1 MVIPTM
7 TAKELISDNIPSLK
21 PGDTAY
27 AALHMMNEAHVKH
40 LAVVSGEQYL
50 GMISENIL
58 LDAGDD
64 NITIDQFIEHFTFP
78 SITENTHFLKAAQ
91 VLKEQGVS
99 IVPVLNEEKQFI
111 GVISAVDLLN
121 RLTGFVGSDEPGGLI
136 VIETEKRNFSFS
148 ELSRL
153 VETNDASITQLN
165 TDEDPEQ
172 GMVTITIKIN
182 KTEIADVV
190 ATLQRFEYNV
200 VYYSGEEAYEN
211 ELRSN
216 YNNLMNYL
224 SI

>member
-1 MVIPTM
+1 MLV
-7 TAKELISDNIPSLK
+7 SDLLAFDLVPSEV
-21 PGDTAY
+21 
-27 AALHMMNEAHVKH
+27 AALRQAMPERLLPLQE
-40 LAVVSGEQYL
+40 LAVRRGL
-50 GMISENIL
+50 FG
-58 LDAGDD
+58 
-64 NITIDQFIEHFTFP
+64 
-78 SITENTHFLKAAQ
+78 AA
-91 VLKEQGVS
+91 
-99 IVPVLNEEKQFI
+99 
-111 GVISAVDLLN
+111 DLLN
-121 RLTGFVGSDEPGGLI
+121 RLTSFVGSGEPGGII

-153 VETNDASITQLN
+153 VETNDAVITQLN
-165 TDEDPEQ
+165 TDEQPES

-224 SI
+224 NI

>member
-1 MVIPTM
+1 MVIQIM

-64 NITIDQFIEHFTFP
+64 NITIDQFVEHFTFP

-91 VLKEQGVS
+91 VIKEQGISV
-99 IVPVLNEEKQFI
+99 VPVLNEEKQFI

-121 RLTGFVGSDEPGGLI
+121 QLTGFVGSDEPGGLI

-224 SI
+224 NI

>member
-7 TAKELISDNIPSLK
+7 TAKELISGNIPSLK
-21 PGDTAY
+21 PGDTVY
-27 AALHMMNEAHVKH
+27 AALNMMNEADVKH

-50 GMISENIL
+50 GVVSEATL
-58 LDAGDD
+58 LDAGGDSITVDQLVD
-64 NITIDQFIEHFTFP
+64 NFTFP
-78 SITENTHFLKAAQ
+78 SVNENSHFLKAAQ
-91 VLKEQGVS
+91 VIKEQSVS
-99 IVPVLNEEKQFI
+99 VVPVLDEEKQFQ
-111 GVISAVDLLN
+111 GVIGAADLLN
-121 RLTGFVGSDEPGGLI
+121 RLTSFVGSGEPGGII

-153 VETNDASITQLN
+153 VETNDAVITQLN
-165 TDEDPEQ
+165 TDEQPES
-172 GMVTITIKIN
+172 GMVTITVKIN

-224 SI
+224 NI

>member
-7 TAKELISDNIPSLK
+7 TAKELISGNIPSLK
-21 PGDTAY
+21 PGDSIH
-27 AALHMMNEAHVKH
+27 AALNLMNEVHVKH
-40 LAVVSGEQYL
+40 LAVVSGEQYQGL
-50 GMISENIL
+50 VSEAAL

-64 NITIDQFIEHFTFP
+64 SLPVGQLVEEYTFP
-78 SITENTHFLKAAQ
+78 SIPESSHFLKAAE
-91 VLKEQGVS
+91 VVKEQGITV
-99 IVPVLNEEKQFI
+99 VPVLDEEKQFI
-111 GVISAVDLLN
+111 GVISATGLLN
-121 RLTGFVGSDEPGGLI
+121 RLTSFVGSGEPGGII

-153 VETNDASITQLN
+153 VETNDAVITQLN
-165 TDEDPEQ
+165 TDEQPES

-182 KTEIADVV
+182 KTEVADVV

-224 SI
+224 NI